1 MCTFIESITCTTLMW
16 LKLGYIP
23 TWQPRIPQNCA
34 GWKSIYCGLERLLH
48 KVLIL
53 GGWEMRRLLIS
64 QSASLKTNCT
74 YHETVSSNRSPQRG
88 LAVCSHGRVFPVW
101 GDCGPAGLISDTCCP
116 SWGALL
122 VALSSKAEDREH
134 SPKKN
139 QKCGQ
144 MGLVAW
150 LAGSS
155 TWGAGAGPSRPVSCA
170 GGPQHSSWQWP
181 ITCKAVSDGWEFP
194 SLPTTFSPF
203 PNSIT
208 RTPNHIIKGP
218 LNLCAII
225 YKLFQTYFGSY
236 PSLYYY
242 SENHRL
248 S

>member
-101 GDCGPAGLISDTCCP
+101 GDCGPRWSYQWHLLPQLGSISSFKGRANSP
-116 SWGALL
+116 
-122 VALSSKAEDREH
+122 LSCTHFPFIYNSH
-134 SPKKN
+134 KKLD
-139 QKCGQ
+139 K
-144 MGLVAW
+144 
-150 LAGSS
+150 
-155 TWGAGAGPSRPVSCA
+155 
-170 GGPQHSSWQWP
+170 
-181 ITCKAVSDGWEFP
+181 
-194 SLPTTFSPF
+194 
-203 PNSIT
+203 
-208 RTPNHIIKGP
+208 
-218 LNLCAII
+218 
-225 YKLFQTYFGSY
+225 
-236 PSLYYY
+236 
-242 SENHRL
+242 RL
-248 S
+248 SLFIL